1 MADEVK
7 PSAASFGK
15 LFQAFLLILLFSL
28 FIISMQTS
36 TKQKEANEKNLEY
49 NLSIKLDDI
58 ISDCFLH
65 NYVKNSFK
73 KVIDE
78 ARHKGADSPKLPKLI
93 NDCKYED
100 YISMKGFF
108 YKDNKLIQTVNTNK
122 EEEEFAADFFK
133 YLDYNRLSQ
142 EFVEAHRKTLKTL
155 VDYFGI
161 GSRLELVQLR
171 KGFFSAFSVLEKS
184 QHFHWDKYDNGVGLM
199 LYTTDIPSTS
209 ERFENI
215 LSKNKDKNYGFINSN
230 NLEII
235 PPKGFT
241 EEQTLAAF
249 INTGKSN
256 KPLIIANDHYW
267 YFQTNR
273 FDQKFC
279 YVVPI
284 NDNSF
289 FAYDWAELL
298 QKISG
303 ILFIIIAIIYLTSV
317 INCIPGKNVTEFLDN
332 LSIKYRI
339 IGIFTMASVFPVLMT
354 AVIGNSLLSDKQ
366 SVIEKNILSE
376 SLDVIYNIENQREVL
391 LENTKK
397 MSEDIREKV
406 KEAYLNNQPIDGQL
420 FYKCLEKH
428 SIAPELCRLDVRDSE
443 IKNIFTMDDR
453 ETQGAASIF
462 DLICRLVLK
471 THCPSRLGKLN
482 LKVSPAELVS
492 ESVLSTD
499 EVGFASLIRQRNEQF
514 TFKVG
519 AFPTT
524 WYWDIYPELATGP
537 AFICVTTQVITTFSK
552 HITDYIY
559 SLPVR
564 DDNIQLAVFVNNP
577 HFVDSLITPHK
588 HLPHDEI
595 IQIANV
601 TFDTNKVLFRSI
613 DIQGKPYWIT
623 AKHEKQ
629 ANSHVFMNIVSKK
642 ERLAV
647 LEPFKWQLIIIGI
660 FALTISLFGAWFIT
674 SLIILPVGDL
684 SKGILAI
691 RQRNK
696 DFTIPVRRKDEF
708 GELAKAF
715 NQVIGDF
722 EELEYGKI
730 VQESL
735 LPPSAPIVEGYD
747 IAFFTVSATDLAGDY
762 HDYVI
767 LDDGKISVI
776 LGDVSGHGISA
787 SLAMAMAKATFNYA
801 KSKKVKFPEEFMD
814 MLNIMFN
821 KELKPRNKLMTL
833 ISMTLTPET
842 GEVIFD
848 NAGQSYPAY
857 YTSSTQSS
865 EEIKMPS
872 LPLGG
877 MKKRK
882 KKPINKMMEHGD
894 AFIFYTDGM
903 IEASAADGEMFG
915 YERFFAKFTEQMQQ
929 NVSSKD
935 AIHNI
940 FQAMEDFREPGPHS
954 DDITMVIVKRL

>member
-15 LFQAFLLILLFSL
+15 LFLAFLLILLLSL
-28 FIISMQTS
+28 FIISLQTS
-36 TKQKEANEKNLEY
+36 VKLKEDNEKNLEY
-49 NLSIKLDDI
+49 NLSTKLDDI

-73 KVIDE
+73 KIIDE
-78 ARHKGADSPKLPKLI
+78 AKHKGPDSPNLPKLI
-93 NDCKYED
+93 NDCRYD
-100 YISMKGFF
+100 YYISLKGFF
-108 YKDNKLIQTVNTNK
+108 YKNEELIQTVNANQEEK
-122 EEEEFAADFFK
+122 EFFTDFFK
-133 YLDYNRLSQ
+133 YLKVDRLSNK
-142 EFVEAHRKTLKTL
+142 FVEAHRKTLKKL
-155 VDYFGI
+155 VDNFGI

-171 KGFFSAFSVLEKS
+171 KGFYSHFDVQKTT
-184 QHFHWDKYDNGVGLM
+184 QQFHWDEYENGVGLI
-199 LYTTDIPSTS
+199 LFTTKVPYTI
-209 ERFENI
+209 ERFQNI
-215 LSKNKDKNYGFINSN
+215 LNKKEDKNYGFINSDN
-230 NLEII
+230 EEIM

-241 EEQTLAAF
+241 KEQTLAAF
-249 INTGKSN
+249 IKTGKSN

-273 FDQKFC
+273 FDQKYC
-279 YVVPI
+279 YIVPI
-284 NDNSF
+284 NNNPFIS
-289 FAYDWAELL
+289 YDWAELL

-303 ILFIIIAIIYLTSV
+303 ILFILIVIIYLTS
-317 INCIPGKNVTEFLDN
+317 IIKCFPGKRVTEFLDN

-339 IGIFTMASVFPVLMT
+339 IGIFTMASIFPVLMT

-397 MSEDIREKV
+397 MSVDIREKV
-406 KEAYLNNQPIDGQL
+406 KEAYLNNQPITGQM
-420 FYKCLEKH
+420 FYKCLADH
-428 SIAPELCRLDVRDSE
+428 SISPDLCRLDVRDSE

-453 ETQGAASIF
+453 ETMGAANLF

-471 THCPSRLGKLN
+471 THCPNRLGKLN

-499 EVGFASLIRQRNEQF
+499 ELGFASLIRQRNEQF

-519 AFPTT
+519 SFPTT

-552 HITDYIY
+552 HIEDYIY

-564 DDNIQLAVFVNNP
+564 DENIQLTVFVNAP
-577 HFVDSLITPHK
+577 HFVDKLITPHK

-595 IQIANV
+595 IKIANV
-601 TFDTNKVLFRSI
+601 AFDINKVLFRSI
-613 DIQGKPYWIT
+613 DVQGKPYWII

-629 ANSHVFMNIVSKK
+629 ANSHVIMNMVSKK

-647 LEPFKWQLIIIGI
+647 LEPFKWQLTIIGI

-684 SKGILAI
+684 SKGIMAI

-696 DFTIPVRRKDEF
+696 EFTIPVRRKDEF

-735 LPPSAPIVEGYD
+735 LPPSAPHVEGYD

-762 HDYVI
+762 HDYVT
-767 LDDGKISVI
+767 LDDGKVSII

-848 NAGQSYPAY
+848 NSGQSYPAY
-857 YTSSTQSS
+857 FTSSTQSS

-882 KKPINKMMEHGD
+882 KKPISKMMEHGD

-903 IEASAADGEMFG
+903 IEASAANGEMFG
-915 YERFFAKFTEQMQQ
+915 YERFFAKFTEQMKQ
-929 NVSSKD
+929 NISSKD
-935 AIHNI
+935 AINNI

>member
-15 LFQAFLLILLFSL
+15 LFLAFLLILLFSL

-36 TKQKEANEKNLEY
+36 VKLKEDNEKNLEY
-49 NLSIKLDDI
+49 NLSTKLDDI
-58 ISDCFLH
+58 ISNCFLH
-65 NYVKNSFK
+65 NYIEKSFR

-78 ARHKGADSPKLPKLI
+78 AKYVGPDSPNLPKLI
-93 NDCKYED
+93 NQCRYDED
-100 YISMKGFF
+100 VSLKGFF
-108 YKDNKLIQTVNTNK
+108 YKNDELIQTVNANQEEK
-122 EEEEFAADFFK
+122 EFFADFFK
-133 YLDYNRLSQ
+133 YLRFERLSK
-142 EFVEAHRKTLKTL
+142 EYVEAHRKTLKRL

-161 GSRLELVQLR
+161 GSRIELVQLR
-171 KGFFSAFSVLEKS
+171 KGFFSSFDVLEKT
-184 QHFHWDKYDNGVGLM
+184 QQFHWDKYDNGVGLM
-199 LYTTDIPSTS
+199 LYTTSLPSTA
-209 ERFENI
+209 ERFKII
-215 LSKNKDKNYGFINSN
+215 LNNSKDKNYGFINYN
-230 NLEII
+230 NQEVI

-241 EEQTLAAF
+241 KEQTLAAF
-249 INTGKSN
+249 IKTGKSN

-273 FDQKFC
+273 FDQKYC

-284 NDNSF
+284 NNNPF
-289 FAYDWAELL
+289 IAYDWADLL
-298 QKISG
+298 QKITG
-303 ILFIIIAIIYLTSV
+303 LLFIIVVILYLTSIV
-317 INCIPGKNVTEFLDN
+317 KSIPGINVTDFLDN

-354 AVIGNSLLSDKQ
+354 AVIGSSLLSDKQ

-376 SLDVIYNIENQREVL
+376 SLDVIYNLENQREVL

-397 MSEDIREKV
+397 MSEDLREKV
-406 KEAYLNNQPIDGQL
+406 KEAYLNKQPIDGHL
-420 FYKCLEKH
+420 FYDCLAKH
-428 SIAPELCRLDVRDSE
+428 SISPDLCRLDVRDSE
-443 IKNIFTMDDR
+443 INNIFTMDDR
-453 ETQGAASIF
+453 ETQGAANIF

-471 THCPSRLGKLN
+471 THCPNRIGKLN

-499 EVGFASLIRQRNEQF
+499 ELGFASLIRQRNEQF
-514 TFKVG
+514 IFKVG

-552 HITDYIY
+552 HIEDYIL

-577 HFVDSLITPHK
+577 HFVDRLITHHK
-588 HLPHDEI
+588 HLPHNELI
-595 IQIANV
+595 KIANA

-613 DIQGKPYWIT
+613 DIQGNPYWVT

-696 DFTIPVRRKDEF
+696 EFSIPVRRKDEF
-708 GELAKAF
+708 GELARAF

-735 LPPSAPIVEGYD
+735 LPPCAPEIEGYD

-762 HDYVI
+762 HDYVR

-857 YTSSTQSS
+857 YTNATQTS

-882 KKPINKMMEHGD
+882 KKAITKMMEHGD

-903 IEASAADGEMFG
+903 IEASAANGEMFG
-915 YERFFAKFTEQMQQ
+915 YERFFAKFTEQMKE
-929 NVSSKD
+929 NTSSKE
-935 AIHNI
+935 AINNI